1 MREDTV
7 SDDKIPIK
15 IAKSVIPPSERSSH
29 PTAALIT

>member
-15 IAKSVIPPSERSSH
+15 IAKKCHSSRGEGGD
-29 PTAALIT
+29 PRRVG